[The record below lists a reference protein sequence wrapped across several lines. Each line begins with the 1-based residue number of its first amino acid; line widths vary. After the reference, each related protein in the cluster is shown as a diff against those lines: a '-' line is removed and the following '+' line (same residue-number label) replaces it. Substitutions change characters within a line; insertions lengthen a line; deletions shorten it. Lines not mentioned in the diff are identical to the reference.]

1 MGKPELS
8 ASDSFDT
15 SVPHAPDA
23 PDTRK
28 ALRRPKQYDAHDEA
42 HEPAPADANDANDEL
57 LRPRETCEWLV
68 RARRAAVLID
78 AARYYAVLREVIP
91 RARHSIFIV
100 GWDID
105 SRIELVPGGAGDG
118 LPDGL
123 ADFLC
128 AAVDA
133 NPHLRI
139 HVLGWDFAM
148 LYAFEREWLPS
159 YQPSWHTHRRL
170 SFRLDGRHP
179 LGASHHQKIVV
190 IDDCLAFTGGID
202 LTSARWDTPA
212 HAPDDPARRNPGK
225 TRYQPIHD
233 VQMMFDGPA
242 AGAMARLVHER
253 WQRSRRSRTAP
264 RPFHPGPVN
273 PHLWPSSVTPDFV
286 DIDLGIALTEP
297 AYEGRE
303 AVHQVRALHVA
314 AVAAARRN
322 IYIENQYFTAGA
334 IGTALCERIGRT
346 PGPDVAVVCPF
357 KQSGWLQEAT
367 MGVLR
372 ARLHRLIQDADPN
385 GRYAMYAP
393 AIDAGRGVFV
403 NVHSKVMIVDERVL
417 LIGTANLN
425 NRSMVLDT
433 ECCVAIDARGN
444 AQAQATIAR
453 IRNALLAEHLDT
465 SEAEVAQ
472 ALERHGRLNP
482 AIASLKHGARTL
494 VPLTPEVA
502 EEFRDFADKVHVL
515 DAEAPIAPDELIRQ
529 FLPEPTHRSLTARL
543 LVLGAL
549 ALAVVALTIIW
560 RFTPA
565 GHPLSFTSL
574 THGVEQLAATRLG
587 PAAVVAGYALAALL
601 SVPVTLLIA
610 VTGFVFGALT
620 GAAYAMAGTL
630 IAAAAGWAVGAWLGR
645 DAVRE
650 LAGPKLNRLSERLHQ
665 KGLLAVI
672 VLRLVPAAPFSIVN
686 LAAGASRIRF
696 RDFFAGTAIGMAP
709 GVVLATSFAHQ
720 LVSAVRHPTP
730 FSLMVVAAIGVA
742 LVGLSL
748 LLRRIL
754 AGRR

>member
-1 MGKPELS
+1 MAMQS
-8 ASDSFDT
+8 AMQDPAQD
-15 SVPHAPDA
+15 VAQQA
-23 PDTRK
+23 
-28 ALRRPKQYDAHDEA
+28 
-42 HEPAPADANDANDEL
+42 APADACGEL

-68 RARRAAVLID
+68 RAHRVAVLID

-128 AAVDA
+128 AVVDA
-133 NPHLRI
+133 NPQLRI

-159 YQPSWHTHRRL
+159 YQPGWHTHRRL

-202 LTSARWDTPA
+202 LTSSRWDTPA
-212 HAPDDPARRNPGK
+212 HAPDDPARRTPGK

-233 VQMMFDGPA
+233 LQVMFDGPA

-264 RPFHPGPVN
+264 RPFHPAPADTDTE
-273 PHLWPSSVTPDFV
+273 PWPASVEPDFV
-286 DIDLGIALTEP
+286 DIELGIALTQP

-303 AVHQVRALHVA
+303 TVHQVRALHVA

-334 IGTALCERIGRT
+334 IGTALCERIGQT

-357 KQSGWLQEAT
+357 RQSGWLQEAT

-372 ARLHRLIQDADPN
+372 ARLHRLIQAADPN

-393 AIDAGRGVFV
+393 AIDADHGIFI

-433 ECCVAIDARGN
+433 ECCVAIDARDDPLV
-444 AQAQATIAR
+444 QTTIAR
-453 IRNALLAEHLDT
+453 IRNQLLAEHLDT
-465 SEAEVAQ
+465 SEADVAQ
-472 ALERHGRLNP
+472 ALEQHGRLNP
-482 AIASLKHGARTL
+482 AIASLRHGARTL
-494 VPLTPEVA
+494 VPLTPVVA

-529 FLPEPTHRSLTARL
+529 FLPEPSRRPLTAKL
-543 LVLGAL
+543 LALGAL
-549 ALAVVALTIIW
+549 ALVVVALAIVW

-574 THGVEQLAATRLG
+574 THGVEQLAATRFG

-630 IAAAAGWAVGAWLGR
+630 IAAAAGWAAGAWLGR

-730 FSLMVVAAIGVA
+730 FSLMLVAAIGVA